1 MVVTRPS
8 GLVVPTG
15 QGLAGLVG
23 QSAQQVAQDPSA
35 QVETVRHFNTVAIRS
50 LLIRSVGLVGRLE
63 NKSTDHKE
71 GIAPV
76 PLWVRPE
83 PRWPGWD
90 YRSPIIADNLQMTTH
105 GSVQPSR

>member
-1 MVVTRPS
+1 MKSLLPKAVAGNRHSVLCGS
-8 GLVVPTG
+8 GERAYG
-15 QGLAGLVG
+15 QA
-23 QSAQQVAQDPSA
+23 
-35 QVETVRHFNTVAIRS
+35 RIRS

-83 PRWPGWD
+83 SRRPGWD